1 MAILAHLDDPPRS
14 RWPGMIVGLALA
26 VPFGAAIVVW
36 VIPWLVGAILGGAR
50 DLDSRLRA
58 EDGYMKALCNEAFEP
73 MRDDT
78 ICGCVLG
85 TEVPSLDCQ
94 LAFRMWTL
102 ERQRETCSD
111 AATHEAAKSFCT
123 CVDTV
128 ADKVDTAAPEARDA
142 EAAAYE
148 NCMALPDALYLPTI
162 EMLTPS

>member
-36 VIPWLVGAILGGAR
+36 VIPWLVGTILGGAR

-94 LAFRMWTL
+94 LPFRMWTL